1 MSAKKSLK
9 NEPTKKA
16 LEPSGQAPDVPL
28 EKKLGQLLRQH
39 RTRDGLTLTEVARG
53 AQISSGMLSRIE
65 TGQATASFDALM
77 RLAQTLGIRLSS
89 LFMEVPLGGAQ
100 HVRKGQGMEVVR
112 RGTQKGHAYQLLAYS
127 KGPSHLFEPFLI
139 TLDDASEQFPSFEH
153 PGTELIYMLEGKM
166 EYRHGQQTYLLE
178 PGDTLTFAGEIPHG
192 PELLIDLPI
201 RMVSVVIYGE
211 NTAS

>member
-1 MSAKKSLK
+1 MSIKKSLK

-16 LEPSGQAPDVPL
+16 LEPSGQASDVSL

-39 RTRDGLTLTEVARG
+39 RTRDGLTLAEVARG

-89 LFMEVPLGGAQ
+89 LFTEMEVPLGGAQ
-100 HVRKGQGMEVVR
+100 HVRKGLGMEVVR

-192 PELLIDLPI
+192 PEVLIDLPI
-201 RMVSVVIYGE
+201 RMFTLVIYA
-211 NTAS
+211 ND